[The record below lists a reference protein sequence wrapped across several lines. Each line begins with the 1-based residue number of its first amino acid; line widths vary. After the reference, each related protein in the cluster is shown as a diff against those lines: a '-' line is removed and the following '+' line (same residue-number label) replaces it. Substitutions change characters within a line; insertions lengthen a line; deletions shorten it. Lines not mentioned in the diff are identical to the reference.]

1 MLETSKLCFWY
12 IHVKLKYDLFI
23 SIRTFFLSNIGQM
36 LSMQVRLINGTSNSG
51 RVEVYHNNQW
61 GTICD
66 DGWGI
71 QEATVVCRMLGKP
84 TYVSPTYVKLSL
96 ISSFKD
102 SIYLLYKKYYRCTL
116 RQILMLSKRLIIEQ
130 ILFISA
136 YFKQP

>member
-1 MLETSKLCFWY
+1 
-12 IHVKLKYDLFI
+12 
-23 SIRTFFLSNIGQM
+23 M

-84 TYVSPTYVKLSL
+84 TYVSPTYVKHSL

-102 SIYLLYKKYYRCTL
+102 SIYLLYQKYYRCTL
-116 RQILMLSKRLIIEQ
+116 RQILMLSKMLIIEQ
-130 ILFISA
+130 IFFISA

>member
-1 MLETSKLCFWY
+1 
-12 IHVKLKYDLFI
+12 
-23 SIRTFFLSNIGQM
+23 M